1 MQYKLL
7 SILATLAST
16 SLAEINVSDFS
27 IEIAASQGLGA
38 TSGCQVRA
46 TLDRGNE
53 PVNYYAVKGCG
64 EIQDNGSSFDEFDE
78 GGGIEIRISC
88 SVINP

>member
-1 MQYKLL
+1 MQYRLL
-7 SILATLAST
+7 STIAALASN

-53 PVNYYAVKGCG
+53 PVHY
-64 EIQDNGSSFDEFDE
+64 
-78 GGGIEIRISC
+78 
-88 SVINP
+88 